1 MRLYINS
8 LVGRKSKEGCP
19 QKVNFSEKKFLQPY
33 GTISFGR
40 GGVKETHFESVIFQG
55 YL

>member
-1 MRLYINS
+1 MPT
-8 LVGRKSKEGCP
+8 KSQFF
-19 QKVNFSEKKFLQPY
+19 QKKYLMGY